1 MLGIGSNAIYV
12 LFWLPKSCAS
22 RPEGSCS
29 QLASV
34 DIKEWLDRKMEVG
47 LQIVW
52 ARGRERERER
62 SGEEDGQTDNNY
74 DSEADGSDLP
84 SSSVGGKGMHP

>member
-1 MLGIGSNAIYV
+1 
-12 LFWLPKSCAS
+12 
-22 RPEGSCS
+22 
-29 QLASV
+29 
-34 DIKEWLDRKMEVG
+34 MEVG

>member
-22 RPEGSCS
+22 SPEGSCS

-34 DIKEWLDRKMEVG
+34 DIKEWLDRKM
-47 LQIVW
+47 
-52 ARGRERERER
+52 ERER